1 MLCFQ
6 KRYYYSNSQP
16 LPSHKNL
23 HLVKKGGGFFM
34 AVHSITTTIS
44 LSKTA
49 IKNAETQLEGIF
61 YVPKSGEIANKNS

>member
-1 MLCFQ
+1 
-6 KRYYYSNSQP
+6 
-16 LPSHKNL
+16 
-23 HLVKKGGGFFM
+23 M